1 MIKGI
6 NTGTGLQVNSGY
18 TSWPNFYNNAATS
31 GNTLVGQLRYN
42 GSSQNLEVYDGVSW
56 LIMQST
62 YPTVELAPHVQAVV
76 AWAQTKMAEESRLRD
91 LAAKH
96 PAVADAVDALAKA
109 EEQVRIVAALVD
121 TA

>member
-1 MIKGI
+1 MIKGL
-6 NTGTGLQVNSGY
+6 NTGTGLQINNGY

-42 GSSQNLEVYDGVSW
+42 GNSQNLEVYDGVSW

>member
-6 NTGTGLQVNSGY
+6 TAGTGLQVNSGY

-42 GSSQNLEVYDGVSW
+42 GNSQNLEVYDGVSW